1 MGWLIVRQVNDKLIA
16 DVVADI
22 YTLADPG
29 NTMVYSIRD
38 NITGMDLEALQE
50 IADNRLSEGN
60 LDKFIRD
67 YCNPNNN

>member
-22 YTLADPG
+22 YTLVDPD

-67 YCNPNNN
+67 YCNPNN

>member
-16 DVVADI
+16 DVVTDI
-22 YTLADPG
+22 YTLVDPG

-38 NITGMDLEALQE
+38 NITGMDLETLQE

>member
-22 YTLADPG
+22 YTLVDLG

-38 NITGMDLEALQE
+38 NITGMDLETLQE

-60 LDKFIRD
+60 LEKFIRD

>member
-22 YTLADPG
+22 YTLTDPG

-38 NITGMDLEALQE
+38 NITGMDLETLQE

-67 YCNPNNN
+67 YCNPKN

>member
-22 YTLADPG
+22 YTLTDPG

-38 NITGMDLEALQE
+38 NITGMDLETLQE

-67 YCNPNNN
+67 YCNPNN

>member
-1 MGWLIVRQVNDKLIA
+1 MGWLIIRQVNDKLIA

-22 YTLADPG
+22 YTLVDPG
-29 NTMVYSIRD
+29 NIMVYSIRD

-67 YCNPNNN
+67 YCNPNN

>member
-1 MGWLIVRQVNDKLIA
+1 MDWLIVRQVDDKLIA

-22 YTLADPG
+22 YTLVDPG

-38 NITGMDLEALQE
+38 NITGMDLETLQE

>member
-1 MGWLIVRQVNDKLIA
+1 MGWLIVRQVDDKLIV

-67 YCNPNNN
+67 YCNPNN

>member
-67 YCNPNNN
+67 YCNPNK

>member
-1 MGWLIVRQVNDKLIA
+1 MGWLIIRQVDDKLIA

-29 NTMVYSIRD
+29 NTMIYSIRD
-38 NITGMDLEALQE
+38 NITGIDLEALQE
-50 IADNRLSEGN
+50 IAANRLSEGN

-67 YCNPNNN
+67 YCNPNN

>member
-1 MGWLIVRQVNDKLIA
+1 MGWLIIRQVDDKLIA

-22 YTLADPG
+22 YTLVDPS

-38 NITGMDLEALQE
+38 NITGIDLEALQE
-50 IADNRLSEGN
+50 IAANRLSEGN

-67 YCNPNNN
+67 YCNPNN